1 MIQHAVMPHAKP
13 DFHMEVTDLLLKVLG
28 NEKVE
33 EMVCQEVAYRDYKQL
48 LVHDH
53 DLQDR
58 EQADEIGLENSG
70 VRAKFSSFNHYEDL
84 IWLPIKLR
92 KLVPQ
97 CCNSRNDA

>member
-53 DLQDR
+53 DLQDK
-58 EQADEIGLENSG
+58 EPADGTGPENFG
-70 VRAKFSSFNHYEDL
+70 GEAKFSSL
-84 IWLPIKLR
+84 KSLR
-92 KLVPQ
+92 KLNLIADQAAKACTPML
-97 CCNSRNDA
+97 